1 MAETEL
7 WKLGMD
13 PMERLYYE
21 RKGRRKKA
29 YEGKQRKALSGRGR
43 QPAGS
48 WRAGRAVVA
57 APAQEVPCP
66 VCVMEGVCQ

>member
-1 MAETEL
+1 MAGTEL

-21 RKGRRKKA
+21 RKARRKRA
-29 YEGKQRKALSGRGR
+29 YEGKQRKALSGRRR

-48 WRAGRAVVA
+48 NRTVRTVA
-57 APAQEVPCP
+57 AASAQ
-66 VCVMEGVCQ
+66 

>member
-1 MAETEL
+1 MAGTEL

-21 RKGRRKKA
+21 RKARRKRS
-29 YEGKQRKALSGRGR
+29 YDGKRRKTLSGRKR
-43 QPAGS
+43 QAAGS
-48 WRAGRAVVA
+48 CRAGRAVTA

-66 VCVMEGVCQ
+66 VRVMGGVC

>member
-1 MAETEL
+1 MAGTEL

-21 RKGRRKKA
+21 RKDRRRRA
-29 YEGKQRKALSGRGR
+29 YDGKQRKALSGSRR
-43 QPAGS
+43 QAEGS
-48 WRAGRAVVA
+48 SWAVRAVAA

-66 VCVMEGVCQ
+66 VRVMEGFCQ